1 MLHTLLRP
9 GQTERVE
16 AALAA
21 LDEHERGDPEIR
33 ATLAS
38 LRLGQHDLQ
47 AAAALAPVIDG
58 SVGSQPFSV
67 AALLLEAAARDALR
81 DPAAAGR
88 ALERALDLAGP
99 NNVLMAFLIHPAP
112 ELLER
117 HSRQRTARAVPD
129 RGVLSLLAATSRLAA
144 PPGEPQRLREP
155 ISQAETHVLQYL
167 PTNSPRQRSPASSTC
182 RRTLSQTHMR
192 HLYQKL
198 GARRRSEAVEQARA
212 LGLLASSTRRP

>member
-1 MLHTLLRP
+1 MLQMLLRP

-16 AALAA
+16 AALAG
-21 LDEHERGDPEIR
+21 LDEHERGDPEMR

-38 LRLGQHDLQ
+38 LRLAQHDPQ

-58 SVGSQPFSV
+58 SAGVQPFSVV
-67 AALLLEAAARDALR
+67 AALLLEAMAHDAVG
-81 DPAAAGR
+81 DQAAAGR

-99 NNVLMAFLIHPAP
+99 NSVLMAFRIHPAP

-129 RGVLSLLAATSRLAA
+129 RRGPEPARATSRLAA

-155 ISQAETHVLQYL
+155 ISQAETRVLRYL
-167 PTNSPRQRSPASSTC
+167 PTN
-182 RRTLSQTHMR
+182 
-192 HLYQKL
+192 
-198 GARRRSEAVEQARA
+198 
-212 LGLLASSTRRP
+212 